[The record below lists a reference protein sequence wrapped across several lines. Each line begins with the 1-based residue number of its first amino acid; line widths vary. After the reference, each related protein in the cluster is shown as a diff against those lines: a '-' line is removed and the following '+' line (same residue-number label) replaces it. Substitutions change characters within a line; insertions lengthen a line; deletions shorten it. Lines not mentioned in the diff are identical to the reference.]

1 MLGALH
7 RREVYQAFRWFVRTG
22 IERVVVGPSAERVPT
37 RRMLIDVARFSAS
50 LMASATL
57 RRDGGPHEGRG
68 EVRRGH
74 GGGEMERGVRRGGRP
89 PAGEHTNQL
98 ADESDDGLRRPATA

>member
-22 IERVVVGPSAERVPT
+22 IERVVVGPSAERVAT

-74 GGGEMERGVRRGGRP
+74 GVGKRLGELRRRRRP
-89 PAGEHTNQL
+89 PPEDHPRRQAAEDEH
-98 ADESDDGLRRPATA
+98 G